1 MEPPNH
7 PMTDTNPRDLIQQ
20 LANALETLQKE
31 AVTTPHNQTIVVGG
45 VAHPIPI
52 GNDLLARDALHAHLL
67 DRARAYLAQPEPE
80 GPTDE
85 EIEREAIANADT
97 DDEYRAFK
105 NGAFFVQEHMNRLA
119 LARWGK

>member
-1 MEPPNH
+1 
-7 PMTDTNPRDLIQQ
+7 MTDWKALCRELVTAVESNCKEHIISHDLNC
-20 LANALETLQKE
+20 AYMKA
-31 AVTTPHNQTIVVGG
+31 
-45 VAHPIPI
+45 
-52 GNDLLARDALHAHLL
+52 DAA
-67 DRARAYLAQPEPE
+67 LAQPEPE